1 MSGNR
6 RSDSSDGAYDEEQ
19 VMADRA
25 YEDDPEN
32 QKDEKEMYNE
42 EEYLAEVGELNCYC
56 VPSRVYGFKDFF
68 FRTLAWF
75 LLNKEQIIGGFTGE
89 CSTNEVND
97 CYCHVCPR
105 LLTH

>member
-1 MSGNR
+1 MS
-6 RSDSSDGAYDEEQ
+6 SAVGASGEYDEEQ
-19 VMADRA
+19 VRTERA
-25 YEDDPEN
+25 YNNSSDEP
-32 QKDEKEMYNE
+32 KDGKEMYNE

-89 CSTNEVND
+89 SNSVYPSLILYLQCDN
-97 CYCHVCPR
+97 CIAYI
-105 LLTH
+105 